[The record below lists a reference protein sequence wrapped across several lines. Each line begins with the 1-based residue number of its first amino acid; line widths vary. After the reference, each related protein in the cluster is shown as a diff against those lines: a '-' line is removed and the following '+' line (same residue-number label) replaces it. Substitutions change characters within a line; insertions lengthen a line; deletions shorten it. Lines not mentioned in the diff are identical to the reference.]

1 MSYEDQSCLR
11 SCPSERK
18 SSEVRSICSRMKR
31 ENAILF
37 LRMKPIVSHPDAR
50 RRRVCLALYTEL
62 KHTGAG

>member
-11 SCPSERK
+11 SCLPEPKRQ
-18 SSEVRSICSRMKR
+18 EVRFICSFMKR